1 MSSFLSSLS
10 CCWFWLLLGGLIG
23 WLLNRFMCKCCCK
36 APINQINTSAGSTSS
51 APSTPVAPAKLADVP
66 APAARVNTPVA
77 SPAPAATPAAAP
89 AMAAPVA
96 KPVAPAPRPAAAA
109 PKATPKPASPKA
121 AAPKPAA
128 PKAAPKMVAVIDLAA
143 AKKAGFALK
152 NANDLTVVEGIGPKI
167 NELFNNAGVKTFV
180 QLAAQSVAQM
190 RKVLDDGGSRFR
202 IANPST
208 WAQQAALAA
217 DNKWEELKKL
227 QDNLSGGVKK

>member
-36 APINQINTSAGSTSS
+36 PPVNQINTSSSTTPST
-51 APSTPVAPAKLADVP
+51 PSTPVAPAKLADVP
-66 APAARVNTPVA
+66 APAAT
-77 SPAPAATPAAAP
+77 AAP
-89 AMAAPVA
+89 VMAAPVA
-96 KPVAPAPRPAAAA
+96 KAAA
-109 PKATPKPASPKA
+109 PTSAATAK

-128 PKAAPKMVAVIDLAA
+128 AKPAAAPAATAPKPAPKMPAVIDLAA

-180 QLAAQSVAQM
+180 QLAAQSAPQM